1 MLKPFVEF
9 LGSVEYFYWCIGIVI
24 VIIPGI
30 VLTIQTRFF
39 QFRILGN
46 LAACV
51 RDLQECSKKED
62 HGIHPIKLYFSSIGG
77 MIGIGNIVGVVTG
90 VTIGG
95 PGALFWLWIAVFLG
109 MLIKYTEIYLG
120 ILYREK
126 NDQGAYNGGPMFF
139 LKVAF
144 GSSTIPKIVAF
155 LFCIYGVEIFQFV
168 TITDTLEMTFGIHR
182 YLIVFV
188 LLAMI
193 MWTAL
198 GGIKRLANI
207 CSILMPPFIISY
219 ILMCGWVIFE
229 HIQDLPEVL
238 RIVLYS
244 AFNGHAAIGGFA
256 GAGFILAIQQGVA
269 RGVYS
274 GDIGIGFDSI
284 LQATTKTRYPER
296 QARMAIFALATEGIV
311 CTVTLIVVLL
321 SGLWQE
327 HGTNWLPSQYIPYI
341 LGQHFP
347 FIDYY
352 IGVLFFLAG
361 FTTIIAYFTVGIK
374 TAEFLSKDYGAKFYI
389 LYAVFAFIFF
399 PCFDQTISQSL
410 MSICAG
416 FLITFNIMGM
426 MRLIKMVKYK

>member
-1 MLKPFVEF
+1 MLTSFVQF
-9 LGSVEYFYWCIGIVI
+9 LERIEYFYWCLGIII
-24 VIIPGI
+24 VIIPGL

-39 QFRILGN
+39 QFRLLGK
-46 LAACV
+46 LSKCV
-51 RDLQECSKKED
+51 NDLQECSKNEE

-90 VTIGG
+90 VTVGG

-126 NDQGAYNGGPMFF
+126 NDSGSYNGGPMYF
-139 LKVAF
+139 LKAAF
-144 GSSTIPKIVAF
+144 GSNKIPKIVAF

-168 TITDTLEMTFGIHR
+168 TITDTLEMSFGVDR
-182 YLIVFV
+182 YLIVFA
-188 LLAMI
+188 LLLVI
-193 MWTAL
+193 MWTAM
-198 GGIKRLANI
+198 GGIKRLSNI
-207 CSILMPPFIISY
+207 CAILMPPFILSY
-219 ILMCGWVIFE
+219 ILMCGWVIAE
-229 HIQDLPEVL
+229 HIHDLPYVL
-238 RIVLYS
+238 RLVFNS

-256 GAGFILAIQQGVA
+256 GASFILAIQQGVA

-311 CTVTLIVVLL
+311 CTVTLLVVLL

-327 HGTNWLPSQYIPYI
+327 HATNWLPSQYIPYI
-341 LGQHFP
+341 LGQYFP

-352 IGVLFFLAG
+352 ISVLFFLAG
-361 FTTIIAYFTVGIK
+361 FTTIIAYFTVGMK
-374 TAEFLSKDYGAKFYI
+374 TAEFLSKDYGPKIYVV
-389 LYAVFAFIFF
+389 YAICAFIFF

-416 FLITFNIMGM
+416 FLITFNISGM
-426 MRLIKMVKYK
+426 MKLRKIVKYK